1 MAKGWVKIWRKIW
14 ASDIWDD
21 EEPFCK
27 RAAWI
32 DLILMANHEPHEIVI
47 DGKPVTIERG
57 QLHTSERKLAKRWH
71 WSRDKVRRFLA
82 TTFRT
87 TMLTTNRTTNGTTI
101 TIENYSVY
109 QGALEADNTTGNT
122 THDTRS
128 KTQTRRKEY
137 IPGRAKGAPG
147 PLRAPDPPME
157 EPDVIDW

>member
-1 MAKGWVKIWRKIW
+1 MRDAKGWVTLHRKIW
-14 ASDIWDD
+14 TTDLWTSKKPFD
-21 EEPFCK
+21 E
-27 RAAWI
+27 RSAWI
-32 DLILMANHEPHEIVI
+32 DLILMADYEQTE
-47 DGKPVTIERG
+47 KLKRG
-57 QLHTSERKLAKRWH
+57 QVLTSYGELADRWH